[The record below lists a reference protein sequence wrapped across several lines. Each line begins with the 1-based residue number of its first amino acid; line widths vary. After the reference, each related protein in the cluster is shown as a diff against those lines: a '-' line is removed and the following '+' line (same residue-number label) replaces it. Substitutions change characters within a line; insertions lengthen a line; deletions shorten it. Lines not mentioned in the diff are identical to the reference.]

1 MMAETTGTNRPIETY
16 RDFWPYYLQE
26 HAKPATR
33 TLHFIGTGLAVGAV
47 TAAILTGQ
55 AWLGAVALVAGYGPA
70 WAAHFF
76 VEKNRPATFT
86 YPVWSLI
93 SDFRMAFAWLTGH
106 LSEELAKA
114 GVGR

>member
-55 AWLGAVALVAGYGPA
+55 AWLGAVALVASYGPA

-76 VEKNRPATFT
+76 VEKNHPTTNTNHNKTQKTNNQKTNTKHTRHQ
-86 YPVWSLI
+86 
-93 SDFRMAFAWLTGH
+93 SD
-106 LSEELAKA
+106 ELA
-114 GVGR
+114 